1 MKTWS
6 EFFVIS
12 LFISSSLLLA
22 GCSQNADKK
31 VESDMNIV
39 GTWLKMGDR
48 DQMMTLTLKSDQ
60 TYEVDFSG
68 GSTRSVNGT
77 YFAKAGQVSFI
88 DKGNER
94 ACSGMEGIYY
104 YSVDESQLI
113 FSVMEDECQDRIGPT
128 SGAWV
133 KKGTLEACN
142 KAIELT
148 PDDAISYTKRG
159 MVRTLFHD
167 HQGALDDY
175 DKAIALAPDLAD
187 AYVGRGVINAAFLE
201 NYEEA
206 LLDLNKAIELDPEHQ
221 RAYFNRGLIRLKQYD
236 IEGAC
241 EDWIKSFDLGFI
253 HVERLVEKYC
263 Q

>member
-1 MKTWS
+1 
-6 EFFVIS
+6 VIS
-12 LFISSSLLLA
+12 IFISASLLLA
-22 GCSQNADKK
+22 GCSQDADKK
-31 VESDMNIV
+31 IESDTDIV
-39 GTWLKMGDR
+39 GIWMKIGDR

-60 TYEVDFSG
+60 TYEVDFIG
-68 GSTRSVNGT
+68 DSTRIVNGD
-77 YFAKAGQVSFI
+77 YFAQAGQISFI
-88 DKGNER
+88 DKGNGH
-94 ACSGMEGIYY
+94 ACPGMEGIYY
-104 YSVDESQLI
+104 YSVHESQLI
-113 FSVMEDECQDRIGPT
+113 FSVMEDECRDRIGPT
-128 SGAWV
+128 SGTWV

-142 KAIELT
+142 KAIELN
-148 PDDAISYTKRG
+148 PDDALSYAKRG
-159 MVRTLFHD
+159 VVRTLFND

-175 DKAIALAPDLAD
+175 NKAIALAPDLAD

-241 EDWIKSFDLGFI
+241 EDWIKSFDLGFV
-253 HVERLVEKYC
+253 HVEGLVEKYC